1 MGHSGQLIR
10 KTKPT
15 SSDHLHAEDIVH
27 SQSLGWSELAES
39 VCVCGGDTTCLSGF
53 IRDLP
58 LT

>member
-1 MGHSGQLIR
+1 MGHSGQLIW

-39 VCVCGGDTTCLSGF
+39 VCVCVWGHNMLIWIHS
-53 IRDLP
+53 
-58 LT
+58 